1 MILAIDPDLRKSG
14 VCILDAMGRI
24 SSLDSLTIVQL
35 LQLVDDL
42 PSETIYAIEDV
53 NKVKAI
59 YQRNQRENVNIGLKI
74 AQSVGMVKAAGTLIA
89 ELIESKTGKPV
100 ILAPTGL
107 GKQFKNDSALFK
119 EITGYSRQTNEDKR
133 DAYAIANWV
142 FKNKERLVK
151 PL

>member
-1 MILAIDPDLRKSG
+1 MILSIDPDLRKSG

-42 PSETIYAIEDV
+42 PSDTIYAIEDV
-53 NKVKAI
+53 TKNKKV
-59 YQRNQRENVNIGLKI
+59 YGRNLKEYEKVAK

-89 ELIESKTGKPV
+89 ELIESKTGKPI

-142 FKNKERLVK
+142 FKNRERLAK
-151 PL
+151 